1 MATENIEKFRQNEI
15 RRKLLLLNK
24 EWYFYEPLNTNVR
37 AIKSDYFEGSK
48 TCYIQFTYGFGTSE
62 QTKREEFPATDL
74 EMWLKRFQPKKDLT
88 DKFVLPQQKTESV
101 AILEKPKPVIIMEES
116 KSTRT
121 VHSLREHLFDAMT
134 AVKSKE
140 ITAEQGRAMAQ
151 IAQTIINSAKIELE
165 YKKAISEKPS
175 VPLLN

>member
-1 MATENIEKFRQNEI
+1 M
-15 RRKLLLLNK
+15 LNK

-48 TCYIQFTYGFGTSE
+48 TCYIQFTYGFGASE
-62 QTKREEFPATDL
+62 QTKREEFPASDL
-74 EMWLKRFQPKKDLT
+74 DIWIKRFQPKKDLT
-88 DKFVLPQQKTESV
+88 DKFILPQQKIEKSKSV
-101 AILEKPKPVIIMEES
+101 IMEES

-165 YKKAISEKPS
+165 YKKTISEKPS

>member
-1 MATENIEKFRQNEI
+1 MAIGNTEKFQNNEI

-24 EWYFYEPLNTNVR
+24 EWYFYEPLGVNVR
-37 AIKSDYFEGSK
+37 AIKSDYFDGHK
-48 TCYIQFTYGFGTSE
+48 TCYIQFTYGFGASE
-62 QTKREEFPATDL
+62 QTKREEFPASELD
-74 EMWLKRFQPKKDLT
+74 MWLKRFQPKKDMT
-88 DKFVLPQQKTESV
+88 DKFVFPQTQVPIKET
-101 AILEKPKPVIIMEES
+101 KPVVTMEES
-116 KSTRT
+116 KNT
-121 VHSLREHLFDAMT
+121 VHSLRGHLFDAIA

>member
-1 MATENIEKFRQNEI
+1 MATGNTDKFRQNKI

-37 AIKSDYFEGSK
+37 GIKSDYFAGSNS
-48 TCYIQFTYGFGTSE
+48 CYIQFTYGFGASE
-62 QTKREEFPATDL
+62 QTKREEFPAADL
-74 EMWLKRFQPKKDLT
+74 DIWIKRFQPKKDLT
-88 DKFVLPQQKTESV
+88 DNFALPHQKTETASI
-101 AILEKPKPVIIMEES
+101 AEKPKPTIMEES

-121 VHSLREHLFDAMT
+121 VHSLREHLFDAMIS
-134 AVKSKE
+134 VKSKE